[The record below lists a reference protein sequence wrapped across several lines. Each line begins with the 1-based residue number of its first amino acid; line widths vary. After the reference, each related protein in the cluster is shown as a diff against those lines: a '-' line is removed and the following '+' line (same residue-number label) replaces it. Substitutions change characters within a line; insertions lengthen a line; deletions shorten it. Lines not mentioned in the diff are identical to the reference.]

1 MPKKSH
7 PMDVARTAVSV
18 MGLEDKET
26 NNNSPEANMR
36 KAIRIFAKTPTA
48 IAAFFRARKGKNVIP
63 PKKKL
68 TFSENFFYMCFGKVP
83 KRRNCESF

>member
-1 MPKKSH
+1 MF
-7 PMDVARTAVSV
+7 ARTAVSV

-26 NNNSPEANMR
+26 SNNSPEANMR

-83 KRRNCESF
+83 KKEIVKHLMCH